1 MGAAAGSRL
10 VPAHNKRHAVQLTP
24 GDYAVQLVSMIG
36 TGMMIKVAGK
46 SMHDFHQR

>member
-1 MGAAAGSRL
+1 MGAAAGSQL
-10 VPAHNKRHAVQLTP
+10 VPAHKRHAVQLTP

>member
-24 GDYAVQLVSMIG
+24 GDYAVQLVQMIG
-36 TGMMIKVAGK
+36 MGMMMKLAEK
-46 SMHDFHQR
+46 SRHRFHQR